1 MGLIPS
7 GEGVNR
13 TERLTFSKQEGI
25 QSIDGLQTR
34 AAASALPQVSS
45 PPVHCA
51 DFALTNLYNDVSQFL
66 KITLSPDTRPEFV
79 LFLGKP

>member
-1 MGLIPS
+1 M
-7 GEGVNR
+7 NR

-25 QSIDGLQTR
+25 QSIDGLHTQ

-45 PPVHCA
+45 PPAHHA
-51 DFALTNLYNDVSQFL
+51 DFALTDLYNNVSQFL
-66 KITLSPDTRPEFV
+66 KITLSPDARPEFI